1 MLSINCITAVLS
13 QSFMY
18 IMKMHIIG
26 QNWYSTL
33 YKIDQDCANALE
45 GEHNIHKNSFEWISV
60 MFS

>member
-1 MLSINCITAVLS
+1 
-13 QSFMY
+13 
-18 IMKMHIIG
+18 MKMHIIG